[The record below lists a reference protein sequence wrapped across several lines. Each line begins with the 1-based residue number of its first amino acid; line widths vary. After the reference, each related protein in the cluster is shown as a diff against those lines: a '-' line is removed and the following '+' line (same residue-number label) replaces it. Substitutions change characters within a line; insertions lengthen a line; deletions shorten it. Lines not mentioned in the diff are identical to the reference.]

1 MGSTGGGAV
10 AVARGTRECEV
21 RAAPISMGNKHCAH
35 TAVQW
40 MVWPGSP
47 SVPGPHVQRRA
58 VTPDG
63 EEIHD
68 EVRVPSA

>member
-1 MGSTGGGAV
+1 MGRWRWRGG
-10 AVARGTRECEV
+10 RGSV
-21 RAAPISMGNKHCAH
+21 RLERPLSSMGNQHCAH

-47 SVPGPHVQRRA
+47 PVRGPHGHRRA